1 MKSSFIKTI
10 AVKHLL
16 KTGALLFCLAT
27 VVSCKKT
34 PDAIPPADPV
44 TVNSISDFEFVQD
57 PADAF
62 KFSFKNLSTKYKRV
76 EWRFGDDTLTTEINP
91 THIYTATGK
100 FSVILRTI
108 SETGSASQK
117 LVDINIKPDSVIRIT
132 TAKTGVPNQIK
143 FGITTKSPVA
153 SVLWTFND
161 SKPAVTSTDLN
172 PVRTY
177 VPGAFNTVT
186 VQITTTNGSVAT
198 LTTNNATTE
207 GLMQEITAAR
217 DNYTTSA
224 ENILNTNENSP
235 KLLDGNMETKYTMGG
250 KDGRLFTYP
259 LIITL
264 NYSTPQAVKSYCI
277 GSSNDNPPRDPKTW
291 SVQGSND
298 GVTWETLD
306 TRAMTKNF
314 YDQMTA
320 LGAINDT
327 QRYKQ
332 LFFYNIATPK
342 AFTKYRWVINSNFGD
357 AAMQVNEF
365 KLYK

>member
-1 MKSSFIKTI
+1 MKDLLTKTS

-16 KTGALLFCLAT
+16 KAGALLCCLAT

-34 PDAIPPADPV
+34 ADVVVVDPV
-44 TVNSISDFEFVQD
+44 TINSISDFEFVQD
-57 PADAF
+57 PTDVF
-62 KFSFKNLSTKYKRV
+62 KYTFKNLSSKYKKV

-91 THIYTATGK
+91 THIYSATGK
-100 FSVILRTI
+100 FSVILRTF
-108 SETGSASQK
+108 SETGGTSQK
-117 LVDINIKPDSVIRIT
+117 LIDINIKPDSVMKIT
-132 TAKTGVPNQIK
+132 TEKTGVPNQIR
-143 FGITTKSPVA
+143 FGLTTKAPVA

-161 SKPAVTSTDLN
+161 TKPAVTSTDLH

-186 VQITTTNGSVAT
+186 VQITTTMGSVAT

-207 GLMQEITAAR
+207 GLMQEITQAR
-217 DNYTTSA
+217 ESYTTSA
-224 ENILNTNENSP
+224 DNVLNTAENSP
-235 KLLDGNMETKYTMGG
+235 KLLDGNIDTKYTMGG

-264 NYSTPQAVKSYCI
+264 NYATAQAVKSYCI

-320 LGAINDT
+320 LGATNDT

-332 LFFYNIATPK
+332 LFFYNIANPK